1 MKKKKTLQSSENNEP
16 ELLMVAAVVV
26 RLVEVGRLELVVV
39 LGGAKNPPRPAPLF
53 AVVELIG

>member
-1 MKKKKTLQSSENNEP
+1 MKKFGASENNEP
-16 ELLMVAAVVV
+16 ELLIVAVVVV

-39 LGGAKNPPRPAPLF
+39 LGGAKNPPSPAPLL